1 MGLFGEAAFYNP
13 APSTIVCPDFTHSGK
28 YSVDW
33 YKDFLFPIAVNII
46 GVFVGVVLALWSNRR
61 SQQFADARAAKRRA
75 EEFSDLREVVLSSV
89 MKDTFEAM
97 RVKSTLASKTDPFL
111 LGIYLELAVW
121 EAAQSQF
128 VRFAPLD
135 ERILFSRF
143 FDQVRRLARLL
154 DFYRKVRASQRPEPG
169 TTAGDTADDVA
180 KYLAEVAEDVRLDG
194 VIVVSDHGDQTQKRM
209 LGL

>member
-1 MGLFGEAAFYNP
+1 M
-13 APSTIVCPDFTHSGK
+13 
-28 YSVDW
+28 DW
-33 YKDFLFPIAVNII
+33 YTDLLLPIAVNII

-61 SQQFADARAAKRRA
+61 SEQFAETREAERIA
-75 EEFSDLREVVLSSV
+75 EEFADLREVVVSSV

-97 RVKSTLASKTDPFL
+97 RVKSTLASNTDPFL

-128 VRFAPLD
+128 IRFAPLED
-135 ERILFSRF
+135 RILFSRL

-154 DFYRKVRASQRPEPG
+154 DFYRTICANQRAALG
-169 TTAGDTADDVA
+169 AVADDIAKGVA

-194 VIVVSDHGDQTQKRM
+194 VIVVSDHGDPTQKRM

>member
-1 MGLFGEAAFYNP
+1 M
-13 APSTIVCPDFTHSGK
+13 
-28 YSVDW
+28 
-33 YKDFLFPIAVNII
+33 
-46 GVFVGVVLALWSNRR
+46 
-61 SQQFADARAAKRRA
+61 AK
-75 EEFSDLREVVLSSV
+75 E
-89 MKDTFEAM
+89 
-97 RVKSTLASKTDPFL
+97 VKSALASNGDPFL

-135 ERILFSRF
+135 DRILFSRF

-154 DFYRKVRASQRPEPG
+154 DFYRKIRANQRPEPG
-169 TTAGDTADDVA
+169 AAADADGVA

-194 VIVVSDHGDQTQKRM
+194 VIVVSDHGDPTQKRI